1 MNDSLVGSQID
12 DLQVL
17 RHLGQGGMANV
28 YAARQT
34 TLGRDVAIKVL
45 RAELARDDDYVRRF
59 RREARAAASLNH
71 PHIVTVIAVGSTR
84 NRDGLVTPYIV
95 QELIDG
101 PDLKAEL
108 QRSGAF
114 PPDEVREVL
123 LNVGAA
129 LSAASDRGIVH
140 RDIKPENLMKT
151 SSGLLKVADFGL
163 ARVSVGSDSSVASLT
178 KVGLTLGTPR
188 YMSPEQIQG
197 RTVDVRSDLY
207 SLGITAYHLLTGRP
221 PFEAD
226 DPVALAVKH
235 LHETPEP
242 ISKVRTATTGRSDPI
257 EADLT
262 GVIMRL
268 MAKDP
273 GDRYAT
279 PADMMRDLGASPSQI
294 GGRVVSGAT
303 SSPQAAARLQTAM
316 DQLTREKHA
325 RNKRR
330 VWTAMIA
337 ASGLTIGGIAA
348 WQLRPLSVA
357 QRLRPETVRQQD
369 SVAEQYL
376 TAMARDDVPGW
387 KAVAEYFPP
396 ESSGDAGDYAIKSQL
411 QMARL
416 MIQSDRPEEA
426 RHVLRPIWRSEDASR
441 LQRTIALI
449 LDLEAAEASRR
460 GRPAAEVAQQL
471 RGELETL
478 EEVSPDDFRM
488 LQQIVPESR
497 LMQIRRDGES

>member
-84 NRDGLVTPYIV
+84 NRDGLATPYIV

-108 QRSGAF
+108 QRSGALSAE
-114 PPDEVREVL
+114 EVREVL

-129 LSAASDRGIVH
+129 LSAASQRGIVH

-207 SLGITAYHLLTGRP
+207 SLGVTAYHLLTGRP

-242 ISKVRTATTGRSDPI
+242 ISKVRAATVGRSDPI
-257 EADLT
+257 DPELS

-273 GDRYAT
+273 EDRYAT

-294 GGRVVSGAT
+294 GGRVISGAT

-316 DQLTREKHA
+316 DELTREKHA
-325 RNKRR
+325 RRKRR
-330 VWTAMIA
+330 VWTAA
-337 ASGLTIGGIAA
+337 LAVFGLALGGVAA
-348 WQLRPLSVA
+348 WQLRPPSVA
-357 QRLRPETVRQQD
+357 QRLRPETVRRQE
-369 SVAEQYL
+369 SVTEQYL

-387 KAVAEYFPP
+387 NAVAEYFPP
-396 ESSGDAGDYAIKSQL
+396 DSGDDARDYAVKSQL
-411 QMARL
+411 QVARL
-416 MIQSDRPEEA
+416 MIRSDRPDDA
-426 RHVLRPIWRSEDASR
+426 RRVLRPIWQSEDASR
-441 LQRTIALI
+441 LHRTIALV

-460 GRPAAEVAQQL
+460 GRPAAEVARQL
-471 RGELETL
+471 RGELQTL
-478 EEVSPDDFRM
+478 EEVSPDDFRL

-497 LMQIRRDGES
+497 LMQIRRDAES